1 MARHRQSRARLTC
14 DQELCLLVA
23 RTEQGKA
30 DCDQELCLLVARTEQ
45 GKADLRSGSL
55 WSLAR
60 HTTVT
65 SSSHLGM
72 GIQKQP
78 AGGGE
83 VETSLEEVLSGQ
95 ERVDD

>member
-1 MARHRQSRARLTC
+1 MVS
-14 DQELCLLVA
+14 
-23 RTEQGKA
+23 
-30 DCDQELCLLVARTEQ
+30 RTEQ

-60 HTTVT
+60 HTTGT
-65 SSSHLGM
+65 ASSHLGM
-72 GIQKQP
+72 GKKKQA

-95 ERVDD
+95 GQVDD

>member
-1 MARHRQSRARLTC
+1 M
-14 DQELCLLVA
+14 
-23 RTEQGKA
+23 
-30 DCDQELCLLVARTEQ
+30 ARTEQ

-60 HTTVT
+60 HITGTA
-65 SSSHLGM
+65 SSHLGM
-72 GIQKQP
+72 GIQKQE

-95 ERVDD
+95 EQVDD